1 MAVILRDDGEPLV
14 RGEFTA
20 EGYEKLGG
28 VAGGRRLFDSARFDL
43 EWMLP
48 SLPLADGEARRA

>member
-1 MAVILRDDGEPLV
+1 MILRDDAEPLV
-14 RGEFTA
+14 RA
-20 EGYEKLGG
+20 E

-43 EWMLP
+43 EWMPP